1 MLPASI
7 VIRTYENSDYTGCL
21 DVFLSNV
28 PTYFAESERAEFE
41 DFLTTLSEPYFV
53 VEQHGSVLGCGGYYV
68 TEDSIGRLTWGMVRR
83 DCQRMSIGTS
93 LLVARIQALF
103 SDERVTEIGIDTS
116 QVVAP
121 FFQRFGF
128 VVFYETQN
136 GLGAGLDLVK
146 MRLCRDHWK
155 A

>member
-1 MLPASI
+1 
-7 VIRTYENSDYTGCL
+7 
-21 DVFLSNV
+21 
-28 PTYFAESERAEFE
+28 
-41 DFLTTLSEPYFV
+41 
-53 VEQHGSVLGCGGYYV
+53 
-68 TEDSIGRLTWGMVRR
+68 MVRR
-83 DCQRMSIGTS
+83 DCQRMSLGTS

-128 VVFYETQN
+128 VAFYEIQN